1 MNLHELSDLFI
12 SNLMATSWL
21 EVIAVIT
28 GLLSVWYCRL
38 ENILVY
44 PIGIIS
50 VLIYVYICYGA
61 GLYADM
67 GINVVYF
74 IMSVY
79 GWINWTRGGDKTE
92 QLKIS
97 TLNTK
102 RWIMNLAITG
112 GLYIIINYLLIHFTD
127 STVPYIDSFT
137 TSIFI
142 VAMFLQAKKKVESWI
157 FWIIGDIVSIPLYVY
172 KGLVF
177 TSFQFTI
184 FLVLA
189 IMGYIEWRRSY
200 KQALIPE

>member
-50 VLIYVYICYGA
+50 VLFYVYICYWA
-61 GLYADM
+61 GLYADI
-67 GINVVYF
+67 GINVFYF
-74 IMSVY
+74 IMWFY
-79 GWINWTRGGDKTE
+79 GWINWTRGGDNTE

-97 TLNTK
+97 ILDTK
-102 RWIMNLAITG
+102 HWIMNLAITG
-112 GLYIIINYLLIHFTD
+112 GLYVIIAYLLVRFTD

-177 TSFQFTI
+177 TGFQFTI

-189 IMGYIEWRRSY
+189 IMGYIEWLRS
-200 KQALIPE
+200 Q